1 MTDEK
6 ILMKE
11 LDEMVLKGHGKE
23 LMYACNIAAG
33 AAIGGYQKAERMR
46 YLQQRLSA
54 QLRFYAQIK
63 SRRKSKKIERAKT
76 EIRRSPNKDSSFLL
90 LSCRISYI
98 IV

>member
-33 AAIGGYQKAERMR
+33 AAKAERMR
-46 YLQQRLSA
+46 ILASA
-54 QLRFYAQIK
+54 VIGAVTVLFANEIK
-63 SRRKSKKIERAKT
+63 EKIKENRKSKDGGKE
-76 EIRRSPNKDSSFLL
+76 ES
-90 LSCRISYI
+90 
-98 IV
+98 